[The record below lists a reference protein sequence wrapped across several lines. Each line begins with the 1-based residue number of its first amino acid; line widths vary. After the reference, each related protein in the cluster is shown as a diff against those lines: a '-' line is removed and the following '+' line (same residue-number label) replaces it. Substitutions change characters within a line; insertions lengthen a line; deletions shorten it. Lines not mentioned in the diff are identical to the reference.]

1 MKRILGIDYG
11 EVSVGIAIS
20 DSLGITA
27 QGLDNLV
34 INGSDK
40 KFFSGIRK
48 LIQEYDVEEVVIGYP
63 KNMDGTKS
71 QKTEKVDEL
80 VVGLEKLNITV
91 HKWDE
96 RLTTVS
102 AYKTM
107 RELKISQKQKN
118 KVADKLAATYI
129 LEGYLNSIKWTDIF
143 SSFLFVVYTI
153 QIY

>member
-11 EVSVGIAIS
+11 DVRVGIAVS

-48 LIQEYDVEEVVIGYP
+48 LIQEYDIEEVVIGYP
-63 KNMDGTKS
+63 KNMDGSKS

-80 VVGLEKLNITV
+80 IKELEKMNLIV
-91 HKWDE
+91 HRWDE

-107 RELKISQKQKN
+107 RELNISQKNKN

-129 LEGYLNSIKWTDIF
+129 LEGYLNSKK
-143 SSFLFVVYTI
+143 
-153 QIY
+153 

>member
-11 EVSVGIAIS
+11 DVRVGIAIS
-20 DSLGITA
+20 DLLGITA

-40 KFFSGIRK
+40 KFYSGIRK
-48 LIQEYDVEEVVIGYP
+48 LIQEYDIEEVVIGYP
-63 KNMDGTKS
+63 RNMDGSKS
-71 QKTEKVDEL
+71 LKTEKVDEL
-80 VVGLEKLNITV
+80 VKGLENMNLIV

-107 RELKISQKQKN
+107 RELNISQKNKN
-118 KVADKLAATYI
+118 KIADKLAATYI
-129 LEGYLNSIKWTDIF
+129 LEGFLNSKK
-143 SSFLFVVYTI
+143 
-153 QIY
+153 

>member
-11 EVSVGIAIS
+11 EVRVGIAIS

-63 KNMDGTKS
+63 N
-71 QKTEKVDEL
+71 
-80 VVGLEKLNITV
+80 
-91 HKWDE
+91 
-96 RLTTVS
+96 
-102 AYKTM
+102 
-107 RELKISQKQKN
+107 
-118 KVADKLAATYI
+118 
-129 LEGYLNSIKWTDIF
+129 NS
-143 SSFLFVVYTI
+143 S
-153 QIY
+153 

>member
-11 EVSVGIAIS
+11 DVRVGIAVS
-20 DSLGITA
+20 DLLGITA

-40 KFFSGIRK
+40 KFYSGIRK
-48 LIQEYDVEEVVIGYP
+48 LIQEYDIEEVVIGYP
-63 KNMDGTKS
+63 RNMDGSKS
-71 QKTEKVDEL
+71 LKTEKVDEL
-80 VVGLEKLNITV
+80 VKGLENMNLIV

-107 RELKISQKQKN
+107 RELNISQKNKN
-118 KVADKLAATYI
+118 KIADKLAATYI
-129 LEGYLNSIKWTDIF
+129 LEGFLNSKK
-143 SSFLFVVYTI
+143 
-153 QIY
+153 